1 MMERQAAGIIL
12 PLLLQL
18 TQPAAEDVI
27 KQEIAKSVGQQI
39 ARSVAQSGP
48 FNPNWPS
55 VLTSAVMPLLV
66 TLGFFALVLM
76 VVWLLVRKSQARTQ
90 ARADFYR
97 QVLDKFSSGR
107 EFAEFLEGKG
117 SQRLLEDLWSE
128 RLNAKERILRRL
140 GTGVVLTVLGLGIL
154 GLTWKNA
161 NLLYLAV
168 LFLAL
173 GLGFLISTGVS
184 YRLSKKWGLLREE
197 EPYLE
202 SEPISQK

>member
-12 PLLLQL
+12 PLLLQS
-18 TQPAAEDVI
+18 TQPTTDDVI
-27 KQEIAKSVGQQI
+27 RQQIAKSIGQ
-39 ARSVAQSGP
+39 AGP

-66 TLGFFALVLM
+66 TLGFVALVLM

-107 EFAEFLEGKG
+107 EFADFLESRG
-117 SQRLLEDLWSE
+117 SQRILEDLWSE

-184 YRLSKKWGLLREE
+184 YRLSKKWDLLRDEKR
-197 EPYLE
+197 YLE
-202 SEPISQK
+202 SEPVSHE

>member
-1 MMERQAAGIIL
+1 
-12 PLLLQL
+12 
-18 TQPAAEDVI
+18 
-27 KQEIAKSVGQQI
+27 
-39 ARSVAQSGP
+39 
-48 FNPNWPS
+48 
-55 VLTSAVMPLLV
+55 
-66 TLGFFALVLM
+66 LGFFALVLM
-76 VVWLLVRKSQARTQ
+76 VVWLQVRKSQARTQ

-107 EFAEFLEGKG
+107 EFADFLESRG
-117 SQRLLEDLWSE
+117 SQRILEDLWSE

-184 YRLSKKWGLLREE
+184 YRLSKKWDLLRDEKR
-197 EPYLE
+197 YLE
-202 SEPISQK
+202 SEPVSHE